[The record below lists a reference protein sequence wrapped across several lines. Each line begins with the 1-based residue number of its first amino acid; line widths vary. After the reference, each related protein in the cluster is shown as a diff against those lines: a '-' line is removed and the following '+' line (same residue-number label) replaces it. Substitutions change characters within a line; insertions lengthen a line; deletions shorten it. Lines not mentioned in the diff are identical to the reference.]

1 MVKSPVKVAVRTRPT
16 ASFAS
21 QNIRIDL
28 DKKTIDV
35 HIPKDSTQGIIN
47 NQQED
52 WKFKFDEILHNS
64 SQEAVYD
71 SMARQLVQS
80 VVLGY
85 NGTVLAYGQTGAG
98 KTYTMS
104 GTANNYKYRGV
115 IPRAVSQVFH
125 EIQNKL
131 EQAITV
137 RVSFVEI
144 YNELLYDL
152 ISPIPPSEQTGTI
165 NIQDDALGGV
175 HVKGLSM
182 LLCNSEEEAL
192 NLLFE
197 GETNRTIAEHKL
209 NKSSTRS
216 HCIYTLHIEARSRVE
231 SNEKIIYSKLNLVDL
246 AGSER
251 TKKTGSEGLTLK
263 EANYINKSLSYLE
276 QVVVSLSERDRD
288 HVPYRQSKLTHILK
302 DSIGGN
308 SMTLM
313 IANVWPEV
321 THIEETI
328 STLRFAMRMMNVSNE
343 AVVNIQLDPTQ
354 LIKRYERE
362 IRELKQELAMHDTL
376 ANRGRIAYEP
386 YTPEQQ
392 YQIQKQVEAYF
403 DGTLDDFQI
412 ESLRQVKETFI
423 QMRNIFHKVL
433 ARFGATDF
441 RLGDEQAHTSRHPTM
456 VRTRQHAEKEE
467 QRSEEGGVGEEEN
480 TYGFGIGRAN
490 PRARPLDSSAIDPK
504 REFPQ
509 EEEEAEDNKQKT
521 AEKIQQ
527 KTTETRPAVVI
538 NVDKNQAFMEF
549 KNTEGR
555 DIDLALTQNKA
566 ELKSRKLDVKNFT
579 SEINQLNRR
588 IEDAKNRI
596 DEIRGA
602 RGDSEEDVIDEEEY
616 SLIRTLKELKRGYK
630 EKFEQ
635 LRRAKDEAAEITQ
648 AIDQARHR
656 LIDEF
661 DVWVEGKYGSAAPKG
676 ADISGVSDP
685 EAKPLDDVD
694 PDAFAYIKARKNVD
708 TLHRAKKQLMQQR
721 K

>member
-1 MVKSPVKVAVRTRPT
+1 MGLVLQDLQLKAALVSITVIFMVKSPVKVAVRTRPT

-21 QNIRIDL
+21 QNIQIDL

-35 HIPKDSTQGIIN
+35 HIPKDSSQGIIN

-80 VVLGY
+80 VVQGY
-85 NGTVLAYGQTGAG
+85 NGTILAYGQTGAG

-152 ISPIPPSEQTGTI
+152 ISPVPPSEQTGNI

-182 LLCNSEEEAL
+182 SLCNSEEEAL

-231 SNEKIIYSKLNLVDL
+231 SNEKVIYSKLNLVDL

-251 TKKTGSEGLTLK
+251 TKKTGSEGLTLT

-276 QVVVSLSERDRD
+276 QVVVALSERERD

-386 YTPEQQ
+386 YNPEQQ
-392 YQIQKQVEAYF
+392 YEVQKQVETYF
-403 DGTLDDFQI
+403 DGGTDEFQI
-412 ESLRQVKETFI
+412 DSLRQVREIFI
-423 QMRNIFHKVL
+423 QMRNTYHKIL
-433 ARFGATDF
+433 ARFGASDF
-441 RLGDEQAHTSRHPTM
+441 RLGDEQAHISRHPTL
-456 VRTRQHAEKEE
+456 VRT
-467 QRSEEGGVGEEEN
+467 
-480 TYGFGIGRAN
+480 I
-490 PRARPLDSSAIDPK
+490 
-504 REFPQ
+504 
-509 EEEEAEDNKQKT
+509 
-521 AEKIQQ
+521 
-527 KTTETRPAVVI
+527 
-538 NVDKNQAFMEF
+538 
-549 KNTEGR
+549 
-555 DIDLALTQNKA
+555 
-566 ELKSRKLDVKNFT
+566 
-579 SEINQLNRR
+579 
-588 IEDAKNRI
+588 
-596 DEIRGA
+596 
-602 RGDSEEDVIDEEEY
+602 
-616 SLIRTLKELKRGYK
+616 
-630 EKFEQ
+630 
-635 LRRAKDEAAEITQ
+635 
-648 AIDQARHR
+648 
-656 LIDEF
+656 
-661 DVWVEGKYGSAAPKG
+661 
-676 ADISGVSDP
+676 
-685 EAKPLDDVD
+685 
-694 PDAFAYIKARKNVD
+694 
-708 TLHRAKKQLMQQR
+708 
-721 K
+721 